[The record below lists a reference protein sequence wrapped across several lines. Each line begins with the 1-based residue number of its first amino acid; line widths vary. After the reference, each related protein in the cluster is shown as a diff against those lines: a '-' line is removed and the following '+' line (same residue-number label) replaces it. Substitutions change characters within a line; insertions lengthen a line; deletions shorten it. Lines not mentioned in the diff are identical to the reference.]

1 MSPDHFTGNSN
12 LIAHLNRSAILRL
25 VKEQGPISRAEVAK
39 RLSLHP
45 ATVGRIVAG
54 LLASNLLVENGPAP
68 SHGGRRPILLSYNQ
82 KAATVIGLDLD
93 GAYILGVLADLG
105 GDFIHRVEYPG
116 SPDRDGAENL
126 RTVYR
131 VLEELLAFDAQ
142 TAQSVRGIGVASS
155 SVTLN
160 PEGIITN
167 SAPLG
172 WRNMPLRSLLEDRFG
187 YPVFV
192 ENRSDLGALAES
204 LWGAGQQAERLVW
217 LDVGA
222 GIGSGIVI
230 GKRLYQGAHCAAGEV
245 GFIVPDKGFLGQRF
259 DTFGC
264 METLSSCAVMV
275 EQAQRAVAEGDRGA
289 LYERAAANGRLTA
302 LDIFDAARA
311 GDALALRLVDNMA
324 DYVSLI
330 VVSIVSVLDPD
341 LIVLAQ
347 DLAYAGDLFI
357 PRIEARIA
365 GVVVAA
371 PRIVTSALK
380 TEAAIRGA
388 VALALQAME
397 EQFYVQQPLATLST
411 GNGPHRALVRG

>member
-1 MSPDHFTGNSN
+1 M
-12 LIAHLNRSAILRL
+12 I
-25 VKEQGPISRAEVAK
+25 KEQGPISRAEVAK
-39 RLSLHP
+39 RLNLHP

-54 LLASNLLVENGPAP
+54 LLASNLLVESGPAP
-68 SHGGRRPILLSYNQ
+68 SQGGRRPILLTYNQ
-82 KAATVIGLDLD
+82 KAGMVIGLDLD

-116 SPDRDGAENL
+116 SPERNEADNL

-131 VLEELLAFDAQ
+131 GVEELLQFDPQ
-142 TAQSVRGIGVASS
+142 VAQSIRGVGVASS

-172 WRNMPLRSLLEDRFG
+172 WRNMPLRSLLQDRFG

-245 GFIVPDKGFLGQRF
+245 GFIVPDRGFLGQRF

-275 EQAQRAVAEGDRGA
+275 ERARRAVAEGDRGA
-289 LYERAAANGRLTA
+289 LYDRVAANGKLTA

-311 GDALALRLVDNMA
+311 GDALALRLVDDMA

-347 DLAYAGDLFI
+347 DLAYAGDLFV
-357 PRIEARIA
+357 PRIEARIS

-371 PRIVTSALK
+371 PRIVASELR

-397 EQFYVQQPLATLST
+397 EQFYVHQPLAALSVS
-411 GNGPHRALVRG
+411 NGSHRALVHG